1 MFFIFRGLLILL
13 NNASVINPNKLKDMN
28 LKLTFLVVLCLTN
41 FSIILG
47 QLSVKIVNDDFNSNL
62 MRWDEK
68 SNDISEMKLEGGK
81 YLISCKKES
90 TAITS
95 TIEVPHLQ
103 YSDYRISATLSKL
116 KGIDDNGFG
125 LVWGGK
131 DENNELE
138 FVISGN
144 GQFKVMKWEGG
155 IKTDL
160 VPWTYSTAI
169 NKWDFSSNV
178 LIIEN
183 KDKVLRYYINN
194 EYVAATNDISQ
205 LGNRVGF
212 VLNET
217 MQVEVDNLVVENLA
231 PGFEKKLGSPDN
243 VKISSIKFSG
253 NRPSDDVHSNELYY
267 NETANIQVELTNI
280 GNETVKDLAIHVE
293 ANEQLLNVDYT
304 PITMVEEI
312 PAQGS
317 KTVQIKLSADE
328 DVSDNN
334 YTLNIK
340 LSGINGNTVDNEVMA
355 LKTIGLSSY
364 YANKDTET
372 TEKNTTTNPY
382 YNTSDDKILIQI
394 TTTAAMPVLKV
405 VQGLVF
411 WHC

>member
-1 MFFIFRGLLILL
+1 M
-13 NNASVINPNKLKDMN
+13 INPNKLKDMN
-28 LKLTFLVVLCLTN
+28 LKLTFLVLLYLAN
-41 FSIILG
+41 FSIVVG

-68 SNDISEMKLEGGK
+68 SNDISEMKLADGK
-81 YLISCKKES
+81 YLMNCKKES

-103 YSDYRISATLSKL
+103 YSDYRISATLSKQ

-125 LVWGGK
+125 IVWGGK

-160 VPWTYSTAI
+160 VSWTYSTAI

-183 KDKVLRYYINN
+183 TDKVLRYFINN
-194 EYVAATNDISQ
+194 EYVAGTKDVSQ

-217 MQVEVDNLVVENLA
+217 MQVEIDNLVVENLA
-231 PGFEKKLGSPDN
+231 PGFGKKSGSSDD
-243 VKISSIKFSG
+243 VKISSVKFSG
-253 NRPSDDVHSNELYY
+253 SRATDDIYSNELYY
-267 NETANIQVELTNI
+267 NETANIQVELMNI
-280 GNETVKDLAIHVE
+280 GSEPVKDLAINIE
-293 ANEQLLNVDYT
+293 TNEQLSNVDYN
-304 PITMVEEI
+304 PLTMVEEI
-312 PAQGS
+312 PPKGS
-317 KTVQIKLSADE
+317 KTVSIKLSADE

-340 LSGINGNTVDNEVMA
+340 LSGLNGNTIDDEVMT

-364 YANKDTET
+364 YAHKDKET
-372 TEKNTTTNPY
+372 TEKNTNTNPY
-382 YNTSDDKILIQI
+382 YNTSKDKNTNSNRRGGNDACAKGCSGAGFLALLTGLIIAIL
-394 TTTAAMPVLKV
+394 
-405 VQGLVF
+405 
-411 WHC
+411 